1 MNPDPPPAPPGLLFD
16 VTRLIWRR
24 WAGRHP
30 TGIDRVA
37 LAYARHYQ
45 TRARAVIQYP
55 RFRRILPA
63 GPSSKLFALLL
74 DGQPNFR
81 RRFVLFA
88 MAHIHRAVKSQP
100 SYGQYYLNVGHTGL
114 NHPGHLTWVQKT
126 GVKPLYLI
134 HDLIPITH
142 PQFCRDGES
151 EKHIARMTVMLR
163 AAHGVIGNSKDTLS
177 ILAEFA
183 KNAAMPMPQNI
194 FAHLGT
200 AQMSGSKP
208 NRPASLNKP
217 YFVILATI
225 EGRKNHSLLLDLWQE
240 MIAAG
245 TADIP
250 HLIIIGQR
258 GWQAEHVTRRLD
270 QDTALKPYVTEFSQ
284 MGDAEIGAYLRGARA
299 LLFPSFAEGY
309 GMPLAEALLIGTPAI
324 ASNLAVF
331 REITGDIPEFLDPKD
346 TAGWMDMIRRYATD
360 PSPDRDQQ
368 LMRMARLKLP
378 SWPDHFD
385 KIDAWLSALL
395 DADTEAEAGKLS

>member
-1 MNPDPPPAPPGLLFD
+1 MDHKSQPVPSDLLLD

-37 LAYARHYQ
+37 LAYARYYQ

-63 GPSSKLFALLL
+63 ALSAKLFALLL

-81 RRFVLFA
+81 RRFVFFA
-88 MAHIHRAVKSQP
+88 MTHIHRAVKSQP

-142 PQFCRDGES
+142 PQFCRDGEA
-151 EKHIARMTVMLR
+151 EKHIARMTIMLR
-163 AAHGVIGNSKDTLS
+163 AAHGVIGNSQDTIS

-183 KNAAMPMPQNI
+183 KAQRLAMPQNI

-200 AQMSGSKP
+200 AQTAAITHGA
-208 NRPASLNKP
+208 PAAMDKP
-217 YFVILATI
+217 YFVMLSTI
-225 EGRKNHSLLLDLWQE
+225 EGRKNHAMLLDLWAG
-240 MIAAG
+240 MIAAKR
-245 TADIP
+245 ANIP
-250 HLIIIGQR
+250 RLVIIGQR
-258 GWQAEHVTRRLD
+258 GWRAEDVIRRLD
-270 QDTALKPYVTEFSQ
+270 HDIALKPYVAEFSQ
-284 MGDAEIGAYLRGARA
+284 LDDAQIGTYLRGARA

-309 GMPLAEALLIGTPAI
+309 GMPLAEALMAGTPVI
-324 ASNLAVF
+324 ASHLAVF
-331 REITGDIPEFLDPKD
+331 REIAGDIPEYLNPDD
-346 TAGWMDMIRRYATD
+346 TAGWRDRILRYAAD

-368 LMRMARLKLP
+368 LMRMEQLKLP

-385 KIDAWLSALL
+385 KIDAWLSALR
-395 DADTEAEAGKLS
+395 DTETGKLS